1 VGGAGRAPG
10 NVAAIIAD
18 GLGVSVAEQ
27 TLLPPV
33 SFGVDE
39 GSALAV
45 VGANGSGK
53 TTLLR
58 VLAGLSRASRGSVSV
73 VGGEPDDRRPGF
85 RARVAA
91 LIGVPPLAR
100 NLTLHEYLVLIL
112 ASWGHGL
119 DEAGVAAD
127 GLLAELG
134 IAALASRFP
143 HELSSGQTQLYL
155 LCLTLA
161 RPFDVLL
168 LDEPEQR
175 LDPDRVGLVC
185 DAVRRRSARGVTVVV
200 ATHSQV
206 LVERV
211 ADDVLT
217 LAGGGLVPDGG
228 AGADG

>member
-1 VGGAGRAPG
+1 MSIEEHA
-10 NVAAIIAD
+10 
-18 GLGVSVAEQ
+18 
-27 TLLPPV
+27 LLPPV

-39 GSALAV
+39 GRTLAV

-58 VLAGLSRASRGSVSV
+58 VLAGVTRPSIGSVQV
-73 VGGEPDDRRPGF
+73 AGGEPDDRRPGF

-91 LIGVPPLAR
+91 LLGVPPLAR
-100 NLTLHEYLVLIL
+100 NLTLREYLVLVL
-112 ASWGHGL
+112 ASWGHGI

-134 IAALASRFP
+134 IAELASRFP

-185 DAVRRRSARGVTVVV
+185 DAVARRSARGVTVVL

-206 LVERV
+206 LVDRV

-217 LAGGGLVPDGG
+217 LAGGGLVPDGD